1 MFWIPLFTAVAI
13 HQMQKGQK
21 QAVDQLEQNKI
32 RTTSAEALIE
42 ASATDTQSVIESIAG
57 DTAIITVDHLEVTVE
72 AEDEVRVITTEAGNT
87 TPGGGCITPSS
98 QC

>member
-1 MFWIPLFTAVAI
+1 MPLFPAVAI
-13 HQMQKGQK
+13 HQTQKGQK

-42 ASATDTQSVIESIAG
+42 AGTDTQSVIESIAG